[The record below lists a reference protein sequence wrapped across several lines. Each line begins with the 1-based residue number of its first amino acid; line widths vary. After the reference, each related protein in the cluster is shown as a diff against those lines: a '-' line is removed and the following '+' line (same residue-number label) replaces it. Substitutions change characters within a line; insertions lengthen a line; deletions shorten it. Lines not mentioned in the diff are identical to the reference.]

1 MSTTYSFSKV
11 NVFLTID
18 TFLNIGGLIPV
29 GVPINISKAGFFGK
43 EGNVNVTPYADAIS
57 TGDVSIE
64 GVLLPDIS
72 NDSTGSASLVVGD
85 MSGAHFLLSTLF
97 NFHERG
103 LLIRDIGLNIL
114 QKPVGGSQIPELLY
128 SCNNGYIKSL
138 PGKAWGTRQ
147 TGNAF
152 QIYFERITGTTTVSP
167 VGDVLQ
173 FV

>member
-1 MSTTYSFSKV
+1 MSTTYSFNKV

-18 TFLNIGGLIPV
+18 TSLNIGGLIPV
-29 GVPINISKAGFFGK
+29 GVPINLSRAGFFGK
-43 EGNVNVTPYADAIS
+43 EGNISITPYADAIS
-57 TGDVSIE
+57 TEDVSIE

-85 MSGAHFLLSTLF
+85 MSGAHFLLSSIF
-97 NFHERG
+97 NLHSRG

-114 QKPVGGSQIPELLY
+114 QKPVGGDQIPELLY
-128 SCNNGYIKSL
+128 SCNNGYIRSL
-138 PGKAWGTRQ
+138 PSKAWGTRQ

-152 QIYFERITGTTTVSP
+152 QIHFERITGSTTVVG